1 MAVPVAQGYPAAGP
15 LEALPNEL
23 RLSLDTPT
31 GQATCLA
38 ALSTLQPA
46 QGLPWP
52 NTIVARNHH
61 YYCLPSEHA
70 RRLAEEGTTTQ
81 GARSVYSLALSPCK
95 CKAKTAIVTNTAPEP
110 AHIITLEQSNF
121 GLAALVPDTI
131 QLGLVV
137 RGRIQGQTD
146 IDKEAHPG
154 PPDLFGRTT
163 FPDHGGILTWVA
175 ENAPKPL
182 AEIFK
187 KATASAIVLLN
198 TLRLTTVSIRQRA
211 IFYGTYCLSKFTYV
225 ASYAASLRRRS
236 T

>member
-1 MAVPVAQGYPAAGP
+1 MA
-15 LEALPNEL
+15 
-23 RLSLDTPT
+23 
-31 GQATCLA
+31 
-38 ALSTLQPA
+38 
-46 QGLPWP
+46 
-52 NTIVARNHH
+52 NTILAR
-61 YYCLPSEHA
+61 
-70 RRLAEEGTTTQ
+70 TTTTTACQ
-81 GARSVYSLALSPCK
+81 ASTHDGWPRRGSLHRARTVYSLALSPCK

-110 AHIITLEQSNF
+110 AYIITVKQSNF

-131 QLGLVV
+131 HLGLVV

-146 IDKEAHPG
+146 LDKEAHPG

>member
-1 MAVPVAQGYPAAGP
+1 M
-15 LEALPNEL
+15 
-23 RLSLDTPT
+23 
-31 GQATCLA
+31 
-38 ALSTLQPA
+38 
-46 QGLPWP
+46 
-52 NTIVARNHH
+52 H
-61 YYCLPSEHA
+61 
-70 RRLAEEGTTTQ
+70 
-81 GARSVYSLALSPCK
+81 SVYSLALSPCK